1 VVEDEKPEQI
11 KLSCGSEFHFIFVVD
26 RSGSMGCLNRMQLA
40 IDAMNIFIR
49 SLPVGCKFSIISF
62 GSNFDNLNIEGQ
74 DSIKYSDNSKES
86 ALNLIA

>member
-1 VVEDEKPEQI
+1 
-11 KLSCGSEFHFIFVVD
+11 
-26 RSGSMGCLNRMQLA
+26 MQLA

-86 ALNLIA
+86 ALSSIA